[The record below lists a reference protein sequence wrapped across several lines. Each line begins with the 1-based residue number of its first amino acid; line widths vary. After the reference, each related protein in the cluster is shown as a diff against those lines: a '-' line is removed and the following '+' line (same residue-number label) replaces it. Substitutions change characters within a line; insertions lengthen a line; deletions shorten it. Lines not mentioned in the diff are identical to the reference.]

1 MNYQYITKQETS
13 AADAAFILDKNGVSH
28 LTYLPG
34 QYADSL
40 VKEKRAADYFVGV
53 DKETI
58 KTIYNIYFMDF
69 VMFNYTIDEYLK
81 WDLTFVWL
89 NSSSNQKLYHFFTSL
104 CIDPYFCD

>member
-1 MNYQYITKQETS
+1 MECVSNVYDNYFGTWFSKYTFSYWNTCSPCAMNYQYITKQETS
-13 AADAAFILDKNGVSH
+13 AADAAFILNKNGVSH
-28 LTYLPG
+28 LTYLPE

-40 VKEKRAADYFVGV
+40 VKEKRPADYFVGT

-81 WDLTFVWL
+81 
-89 NSSSNQKLYHFFTSL
+89 
-104 CIDPYFCD
+104 

>member
-58 KTIYNIYFMDF
+58 KTIYNMQFF
-69 VMFNYTIDEYLK
+69 CNYVQFFFCAMLVDGTNMVG
-81 WDLTFVWL
+81 WDVQNW
-89 NSSSNQKLYHFFTSL
+89 
-104 CIDPYFCD
+104 